1 MASNLAALDGPVQ
14 LPASGGKAEQ
24 LVVFLHGVG
33 ADGNDLIAL
42 APMLSQILPDAQFI
56 SPDAPEPCD
65 MAPYGF
71 QWFSLRNWSHEAM
84 LRGVEGIA
92 PVLNDFLDGQ
102 LAELG
107 LSDENLAVVGFS
119 QGTMTALYSALRR
132 KNPVACIVGF
142 SGAMIG
148 AENLEHEIK
157 SRPPVCLIHGDSDP
171 VVPFEAM
178 AVAEAAL
185 NEAKVPVETHIREG
199 LAHGID
205 PEGIQFAAHFLK
217 KHLKA

>member
-14 LPASGGKAEQ
+14 LPAAGGKAEQ

-84 LRGVEGIA
+84 LRGVEGVA

-107 LSDENLAVVGFS
+107 LSDENLALVGFS
-119 QGTMTALYSALRR
+119 QGTMTALYAALRR

-148 AENLEHEIK
+148 AENLEHELK

-185 NEAKVPVETHIREG
+185 NEAEVPVETHIREG

-205 PEGIQFAAHFLK
+205 PEGIQIAANFLK